1 MDREG
6 SFRHIQ
12 VLVIKRVVLHDQ
24 SAQLTERAK
33 REMET
38 LTVVVV
44 VNDNL
49 AKLRVMFQEELVV
62 VGARAMLQRFH
73 NSRLHI
79 RRKPYSMAGRIGDAR
94 HDCLSNRV
102 CVYTSVSPNPRTR
115 MHHCEGMETPS
126 SKTTEQV
133 IADVYSSSLHDSS
146 TSEVNVAEKRE
157 RPIDNQK
164 AVQRRKIREVDEPR
178 CTVSITGKRSECVI
192 SNLDRVQ
199 LRVSYSLNED
209 SKAYSPLSTP

>member
-1 MDREG
+1 MR
-6 SFRHIQ
+6 
-12 VLVIKRVVLHDQ
+12 
-24 SAQLTERAK
+24 ERAK
-33 REMET
+33 REIET

-44 VNDNL
+44 VNGNL

-73 NSRLHI
+73 NNRLHI

-94 HDCLSNRV
+94 HDCLSNRIG
-102 CVYTSVSPNPRTR
+102 VYTSLSPSSRTR
-115 MHHCEGMETPS
+115 MPHCEWMETPS

-157 RPIDNQK
+157 RSIANQK

-178 CTVSITGKRSECVI
+178 CTVSITGKRSERAV
-192 SNLDRVQ
+192 SNLNRVQ
-199 LRVSYSLNED
+199 PRISYSLNED
-209 SKAYSPLSTP
+209 IKAYSPLSTP